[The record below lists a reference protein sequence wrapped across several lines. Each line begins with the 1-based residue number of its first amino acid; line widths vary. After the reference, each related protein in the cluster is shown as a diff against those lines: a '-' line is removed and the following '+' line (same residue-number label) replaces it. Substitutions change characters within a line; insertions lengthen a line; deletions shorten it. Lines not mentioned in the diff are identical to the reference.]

1 MLENFIDEVER
12 QRKRFTVYSPGG
24 EADVADRLATR
35 NVTVETRPLPPG
47 DPDPFVAIHDDGR
60 FVGVIALADLET
72 LLAPPVVRP
81 GDLEGLSEGYRV
93 LMEVLDETLFGALD
107 RRQLLAASREIEDR
121 ALRVGTGE
129 LRVGF
134 QSLSAFESQVPVYRT
149 LGTETDLALHVRGHP
164 DWEPPDLANVT
175 YHREAG
181 ALAPFWYLAFDGGDD
196 PGQACAL
203 VARQRNG
210 EYVGFWTYDPDM
222 VGEILT
228 TLRSAPG

>member
-12 QRKRFTVYSPGG
+12 RRKRFIVYSS
-24 EADVADRLATR
+24 EAETDVVDRLATR

-47 DPDPFVAIHDDGR
+47 GPDPFVAIHEGGR
-60 FVGVIALADLET
+60 FVGVIALEDLEM
-72 LLAPPVVRP
+72 LLAPPIVRP
-81 GDLEGLSEGYRV
+81 GDPEGLSEGYRV
-93 LMEVLDETLFGALD
+93 LMEVLEETLFAALS

-149 LGTETDLALHVRGHP
+149 LGTETALTVHVRGRP

-181 ALAPFWYLAFDGGDD
+181 ALAPFWYLAFDGGTD
-196 PGQACAL
+196 PDQACAL
-203 VARQRNG
+203 VGRQRNG
-210 EYVGFWTYDPDM
+210 EYVGFWTYDPEM
-222 VGEILT
+222 VEDILA